1 MRRVAAA
8 ALEQHQC
15 KNAEPRGND
24 LNFASK
30 YLLTCAFFC
39 AITPVL
45 HAQNNE
51 SPERLP
57 RSILDV
63 RPPSERV
70 QGNPGALRVIDRSCR
85 ALPLEQVR
93 RRIVD
98 TAVQEWAYFGYSTDL
113 QAREIAQQETGPR
126 RPFVYPRM
134 TPAEGERLATS
145 IAGYWA
151 ATPNSDWIVQR
162 QNAAWSESGMG
173 ARWRDAWSAAF
184 ISWVMCEGGLADNNQ
199 FKRAIAHHSYIDQ
212 AIVASDTQDPVAAYR
227 AYPLGVQTI
236 VPGDLLCRGSRPA
249 YRSIE
254 ERRAQLGVGA
264 RTHCDIVVSVD
275 EHNKQITVVGGN
287 VRATVRM
294 KIMPATKD
302 ADSPMR
308 PIADNGRALFA
319 HLQLQAPEIEATA
332 LANSPS
338 LTCAPNETTPPAL
351 ALVLEAKP
359 TTSC

>member
-1 MRRVAAA
+1 
-8 ALEQHQC
+8 
-15 KNAEPRGND
+15 
-24 LNFASK
+24 
-30 YLLTCAFFC
+30 
-39 AITPVL
+39 
-45 HAQNNE
+45 
-51 SPERLP
+51 
-57 RSILDV
+57 
-63 RPPSERV
+63 
-70 QGNPGALRVIDRSCR
+70 
-85 ALPLEQVR
+85 
-93 RRIVD
+93 VD
-98 TAVQEWAYFGYSTDL
+98 TAVQEWAYFGYSTDV
-113 QAREIAQQETGPR
+113 QPREIVPQAPGPR

-134 TPAEGERLATS
+134 TATEAERLASS

-162 QNAAWSESGMG
+162 QNAAWDEAGMG

-184 ISWVMCEGGLADNNQ
+184 ISWVMCEGGLADSGQ

-227 AYPLGVQTI
+227 AYPLGTQTI

-249 YRSIE
+249 YRNIA

-275 EHNKQITVVGGN
+275 EAKQQVTVIGGN

-294 KIMPATKD
+294 KIMPATRD
-302 ADSPMR
+302 GDLPLR

-319 HLQLQAPEIEATA
+319 HLQLQAPAIEATA

-338 LTCAPNETTPPAL
+338 LACAPNEDMPLSL
-351 ALVLEAKP
+351 AQVATAKP
-359 TTSC
+359 TIGC